1 MYKVT
6 LIPGDGIGP
15 EVAKAMKKVV
25 EATGVEIEWE
35 EVNAGEAVIEEYGT
49 PLPEYIINSNK
60 KEQNS
65 YKRPN
70 YYSCR

>member
-25 EATGVEIEWE
+25 EATRNRMGR
-35 EVNAGEAVIEEYGT
+35 
-49 PLPEYIINSNK
+49 S
-60 KEQNS
+60 
-65 YKRPN
+65 
-70 YYSCR
+70 

>member
-35 EVNAGEAVIEEYGT
+35 EGNAGEEGIEEYGT
-49 PLPEYIINSNK
+49 P
-60 KEQNS
+60 
-65 YKRPN
+65 RP
-70 YYSCR
+70 